1 MRCPSPRLIVLYA
14 FIFNLLAG
22 LLTYAATPQKP
33 RFAYVANNQ
42 DGTVSVF
49 EIDNAMLRARDY
61 AYVAGSSP
69 LSLALTPSQKFLY
82 GGSNGS
88 VGLLGFAVNAETG
101 QLKALPNLPSTGGL
115 IAVAV
120 APSGAFLVTV
130 DGSSVQSFQ
139 INNQNGSLTS
149 AGFASADSPW
159 SLAFHPSGKYVYSSD
174 VNNDE
179 ITALTLDPTT
189 GALTPVAGSPF
200 PTNSQNPI
208 ACAIDPAGHFLF
220 VANANGANV
229 SVFAIDASTGALT
242 EVQGSPFQTG
252 GGPDA
257 LAVSPNGQFLYAA
270 NSFDKTISAFA
281 INSTTGS
288 LTPVT
293 GSPFSNGAS
302 GALGLTIDSSGTHLY
317 SMDHDTNEVVTF
329 GLNSSTGA
337 LTLEQTVRS
346 RGAAISMAIVSGKT
360 PATYLPKSVYVSN
373 AVSNNISA
381 YSITQS
387 TGSLTPIA
395 GSPFATGPFPW
406 AIASDAA
413 GRFLFTGNQGN
424 LTVSSFTV
432 NATTGGLTPA
442 PGSPFPVGSQPTSVA
457 VDNGAHYVYVSNNLD
472 NTISGFSV
480 SPAGALT
487 SLPGF
492 PISTAPYIDPLALT
506 TDPRGKFLYVVAANS
521 NDVLAYSIDAGSGS
535 LTIVGPLATAG
546 TFPNS
551 VTVDPTG
558 RYLVVSNSVSS
569 NVDTYSIDGQSG
581 FLTQV
586 AVSSSTGLGNPYT
599 IAADPSGKRAYVG
612 NGRPSDI
619 IGFGLNPKT
628 GALKQL
634 PTSPYSGVSAPYSL
648 SFDLSGSF
656 LYVAN
661 DSGNSVSG
669 YSVNRTNGALT
680 PVPGS
685 PFPAGS
691 GPTGVTVIDSI
702 RP

>member
-1 MRCPSPRLIVLYA
+1 MRSPFRRFVPLHALV
-14 FIFNLLAG
+14 FNLVVC
-22 LLTYAATPQKP
+22 LTTSAATPQQP

-61 AYVAGSSP
+61 VYVAGSSP

-82 GGSNGS
+82 GGSNGTI
-88 VGLLGFAVNAETG
+88 GLLGFAVNVETG

-139 INNQNGSLTS
+139 IDNQNGSLTS

-189 GALTPVAGSPF
+189 GALTPIAGSPF
-200 PTNSQNPI
+200 PTNSQNPF
-208 ACAIDPAGHFLF
+208 ACVTDPAGHFLF
-220 VANANGANV
+220 VANVNGANL
-229 SVFAIDASTGALT
+229 SVFAIDPVTGALT
-242 EVQGSPFQTG
+242 EVHGSPFPTG

-257 LAVSPNGQFLYAA
+257 LAVSPNGNFLYVAD
-270 NSFDKTISAFA
+270 SFDKTISAFD
-281 INSTTGS
+281 INSTTGNLS
-288 LTPVT
+288 AVA

-302 GALGLTIDSSGTHLY
+302 GAMGLTIDPSGTRLY

-329 GLNSSTGA
+329 GIHSSTGA

-346 RGAAISMAIVSGKT
+346 RGAAISMAIVSGET

-373 AVSNNISA
+373 PSSNNISA
-381 YSITQS
+381 YSIAHS
-387 TGSLTPIA
+387 TGALTPIA

-406 AIASDAA
+406 AISSDAG
-413 GRFLFTGNQGN
+413 GRYLFTGNQGN
-424 LTVSSFTV
+424 LTVSAFTV
-432 NATTGGLTPA
+432 DATTGALTPA
-442 PGSPFPVGSQPTSVA
+442 PRSPFPVGSEPISVA
-457 VDNGAHYVYVSNNLD
+457 VDNGAHYVYVCNNID
-472 NTISGFSV
+472 NTISGFSL
-480 SPAGALT
+480 SPSGSLT

-492 PISTAPYIDPLALT
+492 PISTAPYTDVLT
-506 TDPRGKFLYVVAANS
+506 LTIDPRGKFLYIVAGTSNAVVAYA
-521 NDVLAYSIDAGSGS
+521 IDAGTGS
-535 LTIVGPLATAG
+535 LTLVGSFPTG

-551 VTVDPTG
+551 VSVDPTG
-558 RYLVVSNSVSS
+558 RYLLVSNALSS
-569 NVDTYSIDGQSG
+569 NVYAYSIDGALG
-581 FLTQV
+581 TLTQT
-586 AVSSSTGLGNPYT
+586 AVSSSSGLGNPYAV
-599 IAADPSGKRAYVG
+599 AADPSGKRAYVG
-612 NGRPSDI
+612 NGLPSDI
-619 IGFGLNPKT
+619 VGFGLNPKT
-628 GALKQL
+628 GALKEL
-634 PTSPYSGVSAPYSL
+634 PTSPYRGVSAPYSL

-661 DSGNSVSG
+661 DSGSSVSG
-669 YSVNRTNGALT
+669 YSVNRTSGALT

-685 PFPAGS
+685 PFATAS
-691 GPTGVTVIDSI
+691 GPTGVTVIDSV

>member
-1 MRCPSPRLIVLYA
+1 MRSRSRHLIVLSA
-14 FIFNLLAG
+14 FIFHLV
-22 LLTYAATPQKP
+22 AALSAYGATQKP

-49 EIDNAMLRARDY
+49 EIDNSMLRARDY

-82 GGSNGS
+82 VGGNGS
-88 VGLLGFAVNAETG
+88 VGLSGYQVNAETG
-101 QLKALPNLPSTGGL
+101 GLTPLTNLPFVGGL
-115 IAVAV
+115 LQVAV
-120 APSGAFLVTV
+120 VFSGEFLLTV
-130 DGSSVQSFQ
+130 DGSSVQSYW
-139 INNQNGSLTS
+139 INNRTGGLYS
-149 AGFASADSPW
+149 AGFASASSPW
-159 SLAFHPSGKYVYSSD
+159 SLAMAAQFVYAVD

-179 ITALTLDPTT
+179 ITALTLDTNT
-189 GALTPVAGSPF
+189 GNLSPIAGSPF

-208 ACAIDPAGHFLF
+208 ACVTDPAGHFLF

-229 SVFAIDASTGALT
+229 SVFAIDPVTGALT
-242 EVQGSPFQTG
+242 EVQGSPFRTG
-252 GGPDA
+252 GGPEA
-257 LAVSPNGQFLYAA
+257 LVVSPNGQVLYVAD
-270 NSFDKTISAFA
+270 SFDKTISAFA
-281 INSTTGS
+281 ISSTTGS
-288 LTPVT
+288 LTAVA

-302 GALGLTIDSSGTHLY
+302 GALGLTIDPSGTRLY

-329 GLNSSTGA
+329 GINSSTGA

-346 RGAAISMAIVSGKT
+346 RGAAFSMAIVSGKN
-360 PATYLPKSVYVSN
+360 PATYLPRSVYVSN

-381 YSITQS
+381 YRIAQS

-406 AIASDAA
+406 TISSDAA
-413 GRFLFTGNQGN
+413 GRFLFTGNEGD
-424 LTVSSFTV
+424 LTVSAFTV
-432 NATTGGLTPA
+432 GGTGALTPA
-442 PGSPFPVGSQPTSVA
+442 PGSPFPVGSAPTSVA
-457 VDNGAHYVYVSNNLD
+457 VDNGAHYVYVCNNLD

-480 SPAGALT
+480 SASGTLT

-492 PISTAPYIDPLALT
+492 PISTAPYIDPLTLT
-506 TDPRGKFLYVVAANS
+506 IDPRGKFLYVVTANS
-521 NDVLAYSIDAGSGS
+521 NNVVAYSIDAGTGS
-535 LTIVGPLATAG
+535 LAIVGSMATG
-546 TFPNS
+546 TFPDS
-551 VTVDPTG
+551 AAVDPTG
-558 RYLVVSNSVSS
+558 RYLLVSNSVSS
-569 NVDTYSIDGQSG
+569 NVDVYSIDGQLG
-581 FLTQV
+581 LLTQV
-586 AVSSSTGLGNPYT
+586 AVSSSSGLGNPYT
-599 IAADPSGKRAYVG
+599 VAADPSGKRAYVG

-619 IGFGLNPKT
+619 VGYGLNPKT

-669 YSVNRTNGALT
+669 YSVNRTTGALT
-680 PVPGS
+680 AVPGS
-685 PFPAGS
+685 PFAAGS
-691 GPTGVTVIDSI
+691 GPTGVTVIDRV

>member
-1 MRCPSPRLIVLYA
+1 MRSPSPRFIVLYA
-14 FIFNLLAG
+14 IIFNLLAG

-49 EIDNAMLRARDY
+49 EIDNTMLRARDY

-69 LSLALTPSQKFLY
+69 LSLALTPSEKFLY

-101 QLKALPNLPSTGGL
+101 QLKALPNLPSTLGL
-115 IAVAV
+115 LAVAV

-130 DGSSVQSFQ
+130 DGSSVQSFL

-149 AGFASADSPW
+149 AGFASASSPW

-179 ITALTLDPTT
+179 ITALNLDPTT

-200 PTNSQNPI
+200 PTNSQNPF
-208 ACAIDPAGHFLF
+208 ATAIDPAGHFLF
-220 VANANGANV
+220 VANVNGANV
-229 SVFAIDASTGALT
+229 TVFSIDATTGALT
-242 EVQGSPFQTG
+242 EVKGSPFQTG

-257 LAVSPNGQFLYAA
+257 LAVSPNGNFVYVAD
-270 NSFDKTISAFA
+270 SFDKTISAFA
-281 INSTTGS
+281 INSTTGNLS
-288 LTPVT
+288 AVA

-302 GALGLTIDSSGTHLY
+302 GALGLTIDPSGAHLY
-317 SMDHDTNEVVTF
+317 AMDHDTNEVVIF
-329 GLNSSTGA
+329 GVNSSTGA

-346 RGAAISMAIVSGKT
+346 RGAAISMAIVSGKN

-373 AVSNNISA
+373 AISNNISA

-387 TGSLTPIA
+387 SGALTPIA

-413 GRFLFTGNQGN
+413 GRFLFTGNEGN
-424 LTVSSFTV
+424 LTVSAFTV
-432 NATTGGLTPA
+432 NATTGSLTPA
-442 PGSPFPVGSQPTSVA
+442 PGSPFPVGSEPTSVA
-457 VDNGAHYVYVSNNLD
+457 VDNGAHYVYVCNNLD

-480 SPAGALT
+480 SPSGALT

-492 PISTAPYIDPLALT
+492 PISTSPYTDPLTLT
-506 TDPRGKFLYVVAANS
+506 IDPRGKFLYVVAGTS
-521 NDVLAYSIDAGSGS
+521 NDVLAYSIDAGTGS
-535 LTIVGPLATAG
+535 LTIVGSLPTG

-551 VTVDPTG
+551 VSVDPTG
-558 RYLVVSNSVSS
+558 RYLLVSNALSS
-569 NVDTYSIDGQSG
+569 NVYSYSVDGALGS
-581 FLTQV
+581 LTQV
-586 AVSSSTGLGNPYT
+586 AVSSSSGLGNPYAV
-599 IAADPSGKRAYVG
+599 AADPSGKRAYVG

-661 DSGNSVSG
+661 DSGTSVSG
-669 YSVNRTNGALT
+669 YSVNRTTGALT
-680 PVPGS
+680 PAPGS
-685 PFPAGS
+685 PFAAGS
-691 GPTGVTVIDSI
+691 GPTGVTVIDSV